1 MRTITTTWLTIVYI
15 FMNPV
20 SVGGAQTQFQHFA
33 PWNPTILPVSSPDG
47 TLKVQIQMQGTG
59 CNWTFGARAET
70 SPPGF
75 LASEVLFS
83 PPPQGMPIPP
93 GVGIVG
99 SIRDLAGVATGR
111 GYVRADVPCQLSRD
125 VILYVS
131 VPPGVL
137 VTLERNGITIA
148 AGIPNPSLWVFNGS
162 VISGEAKGRQTLL
175 AMITQGGPSP
185 GETPPDLQQ
194 ARDGTYFASLAALRK
209 NAISLTEPDSTKL
222 PSGRRSGV
230 AALEIRIDQTG
241 AVTAV
246 TARPGAEEIYGVFER
261 SIRVWRFRPFL
272 KDGKPVAVKAILPFV
287 IREDGSAHTPISVG
301 GSN

>member
-125 VILYVS
+125 HSLCVCSPWCPRDV
-131 VPPGVL
+131 GK
-137 VTLERNGITIA
+137 ERYNHCRGNSESKSMGIQWFGNFRGSKRA
-148 AGIPNPSLWVFNGS
+148 ADVACYDHSRW
-162 VISGEAKGRQTLL
+162 AKSR
-175 AMITQGGPSP
+175 
-185 GETPPDLQQ
+185 
-194 ARDGTYFASLAALRK
+194 RDAS
-209 NAISLTEPDSTKL
+209 
-222 PSGRRSGV
+222 
-230 AALEIRIDQTG
+230 
-241 AVTAV
+241 
-246 TARPGAEEIYGVFER
+246 
-261 SIRVWRFRPFL
+261 
-272 KDGKPVAVKAILPFV
+272 
-287 IREDGSAHTPISVG
+287 
-301 GSN
+301 